1 MRHSGVYV
9 GEGMFRE
16 LLLLIKTGVKL
27 LTQIGVKRSTN
38 YGALGILARCSAQ
51 GSRKKPAFTLSSRA
65 DTHGTLSQ
73 LNKDFP
79 S

>member
-9 GEGMFRE
+9 GEGMLRE

-27 LTQIGVKRSTN
+27 LTQTGVKRSTN
-38 YGALGILARCSAQ
+38 YGALGILARSSAQ
-51 GSRKKPAFTLSSRA
+51 GSRKKPACALSSRA

>member
-1 MRHSGVYV
+1 MRHSSVYV

-16 LLLLIKTGVKL
+16 LLLLVKTGVKL
-27 LTQIGVKRSTN
+27 LTQTGVKRSTN
-38 YGALGILARCSAQ
+38 YGALGILARSSAQ
-51 GSRKKPAFTLSSRA
+51 GSRKKPACTLSSRA